1 MKQKIFDATNG
12 GLDIILY
19 YYPQAREVVEGRAK
33 HFKMRAAERTAS
45 TTVKK
50 FGQLWYVTD
59 FGDDQTARNA
69 IDLTMR
75 EENINFSQALYL
87 LADRFNV
94 DCGFKPEVN
103 KPDITTRTPHED
115 ETEGSITW
123 DAKKEPE
130 ESDLQALGTYVKAET
145 LQRGLL
151 EAATRKPD
159 LIILDLGLPDGDG
172 IEFIRDLRQWSAV
185 PVIVLSARSEES
197 DKIAAL
203 DAGADDYL
211 SKPFGIGELQAR
223 LRVALRRHSATTAP
237 DPLVKFSDVTVDLA
251 ARVIHRG
258 EEEVHLTPIEFRL
271 LAVLLNN
278 AGKVLTQR
286 QLLNQVWGPNAVEHS
301 HYLRI
306 YMGHLRQKLEQDPAR
321 PRHFITETGIGYR
334 FML

>member
-1 MKQKIFDATNG
+1 MTNV
-12 GLDIILY
+12 LIVEDE
-19 YYPQAREVVEGRAK
+19 QAIRR
-33 HFKMRAAERTAS
+33 FLRTA
-45 TTVKK
+45 
-50 FGQLWYVTD
+50 LE
-59 FGDDQTARNA
+59 GDG
-69 IDLTMR
+69 MR
-75 EENINFSQALYL
+75 VFE
-87 LADRFNV
+87 
-94 DCGFKPEVN
+94 
-103 KPDITTRTPHED
+103 
-115 ETEGSITW
+115 
-123 DAKKEPE
+123 
-130 ESDLQALGTYVKAET
+130 AET

-185 PVIVLSARSEES
+185 PVIVLSARSEE
-197 DKIAAL
+197 
-203 DAGADDYL
+203 DDYL

>member
-1 MKQKIFDATNG
+1 MTNV
-12 GLDIILY
+12 LIVEDE
-19 YYPQAREVVEGRAK
+19 QAIRR
-33 HFKMRAAERTAS
+33 FLRTA
-45 TTVKK
+45 
-50 FGQLWYVTD
+50 LE
-59 FGDDQTARNA
+59 GDG
-69 IDLTMR
+69 MR
-75 EENINFSQALYL
+75 VYE
-87 LADRFNV
+87 
-94 DCGFKPEVN
+94 
-103 KPDITTRTPHED
+103 
-115 ETEGSITW
+115 
-123 DAKKEPE
+123 
-130 ESDLQALGTYVKAET
+130 AET

-286 QLLNQVWGPNAVEHS
+286 QLLNQCGGQTRSNTVTICVFIWDICDKNWN
-301 HYLRI
+301 RI
-306 YMGHLRQKLEQDPAR
+306 PPAHAISLLK
-321 PRHFITETGIGYR
+321 PVLAIGLC
-334 FML
+334 FELLFNKFA